1 MLPAFAA
8 APDDDDTVNAYD
20 VVAAMAQMNMVINRI
35 LLVYSSLAVHDR
47 LLLPLPKLSGF
58 YFQYFFCCSFRAV
71 VCIYFNFSEQEK
83 QLPSKRIKRLL
94 DVVWKRCLLTSFDI
108 SNKKY
113 CFVYH

>member
-35 LLVYSSLAVHDR
+35 LLVYSSLAVHDH

-58 YFQYFFCCSFRAV
+58 YFQYFFCCLFVPSCVFT
-71 VCIYFNFSEQEK
+71 STS
-83 QLPSKRIKRLL
+83 PSKRSNCRPNELS
-94 DVVWKRCLLTSFDI
+94 DYLTLCGSAAF
-108 SNKKY
+108 
-113 CFVYH
+113 